1 MTSAYPIIG
10 KIDFL
15 RYKKQ
20 GEGTLADEKWNRFTA
35 TGSVRDYLEY
45 RACAKEISAADRC
58 VMREDKED
66 GADHPAEWNGTL
78 SNAHRG
84 L

>member
-1 MTSAYPIIG
+1 MS
-10 KIDFL
+10 
-15 RYKKQ
+15 
-20 GEGTLADEKWNRFTA
+20 DEKWNRFAA

-45 RACAKEISAADRC
+45 RACTRETNAADRC
-58 VMREDKED
+58 VMREEREH

-78 SNAHRG
+78 RNAHRG

>member
-1 MTSAYPIIG
+1 M
-10 KIDFL
+10 
-15 RYKKQ
+15 
-20 GEGTLADEKWNRFTA
+20 ADEKWNRFTA

-45 RACAKEISAADRC
+45 RACAREISAAGGS
-58 VMREDKED
+58 VMREEKED

-78 SNAHRG
+78 RNARWG

>member
-1 MTSAYPIIG
+1 MS
-10 KIDFL
+10 
-15 RYKKQ
+15 
-20 GEGTLADEKWNRFTA
+20 DEKWNRFAA

-45 RACAKEISAADRC
+45 RACTREMSAADRY
-58 VMREDKED
+58 VVREEREH
-66 GADHPAEWNGTL
+66 GADHPAERNGAL

>member
-1 MTSAYPIIG
+1 MS
-10 KIDFL
+10 
-15 RYKKQ
+15 
-20 GEGTLADEKWNRFTA
+20 DEKWNRFAA

-45 RACAKEISAADRC
+45 RACTRDTSAVGGS
-58 VMREDKED
+58 VMREEREH

-78 SNAHRG
+78 RNAYRG